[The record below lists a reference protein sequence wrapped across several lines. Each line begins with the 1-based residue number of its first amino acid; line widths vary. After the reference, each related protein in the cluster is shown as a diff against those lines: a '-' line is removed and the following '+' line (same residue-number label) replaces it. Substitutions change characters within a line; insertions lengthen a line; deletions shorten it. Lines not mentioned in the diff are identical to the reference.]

1 MTLDYFACFCEITFE
16 LSFRFI
22 GKCQRQ
28 LKALFLNKCCF
39 LKPHNLFEELLL
51 ILVGNNNAK
60 TFRKS
65 FYLFPWLMV
74 SFVRKWKLLKWKIN
88 CPKNVFSFCGSLKTF
103 LVEWWC
109 YELFWL
115 LQCTFLAAG
124 PASRFFPEQEI
135 AILAGP

>member
-1 MTLDYFACFCEITFE
+1 MTSCNFVATHLTLTIN
-16 LSFRFI
+16 FI
-22 GKCQRQ
+22 PILIILLIILEFSCLHLGSLYPRI
-28 LKALFLNKCCF
+28 FLNKCCF

-103 LVEWWC
+103 SCRVVVLR
-109 YELFWL
+109 
-115 LQCTFLAAG
+115 T
-124 PASRFFPEQEI
+124 
-135 AILAGP
+135 ILATTMHIFGCRTC